1 MKFRSKRIWPLLKE
15 NNKWFWENNF
25 FNWVKYCLDSSWIVE
40 ELGFNGK
47 ILENWVLYPISMN
60 FIQNASNDLPRN
72 SERLLIEWTFSSYH
86 SFHWWPSPINS
97 KIFQNASRPSFPL
110 EFHSELHSFF
120 HSIVK
125 LVYSASSNC
134 EALIGTH
141 CS

>member
-1 MKFRSKRIWPLLKE
+1 MKFRSERIWPLLKE
-15 NNKWFWENNF
+15 NNKCFWENNF
-25 FNWVKYCLDSSWIVE
+25 FNWIKSCLNSSWNSRRARIQWE
-40 ELGFNGK
+40 NSWKLSIISNFNAFHSK
-47 ILENWVLYPISMN
+47 RFKWFTTQFWEVVNWMN
-60 FIQNASNDLPRN
+60 F
-72 SERLLIEWTFSSYH
+72 FFV

-97 KIFQNASRPSFPL
+97 KIFQYASRPGFPL
-110 EFHSELHSFF
+110 EFHSELHYFF